1 LKSWTISSLFCFV
14 FFKISALA
22 WVPCF
27 LTSHSQMTNVWNVKK
42 YGANAGPST
51 RLQPLTSSSSIALAQ
66 IVLQISRKW
75 FVTKSLNTLPG
86 YFPSAM
92 LNCFCETFTL
102 TLYNMCVCV
111 ISELN

>member
-1 LKSWTISSLFCFV
+1 LFCFY
-14 FFKISALA
+14 KISALA

-86 YFPSAM
+86 YF
-92 LNCFCETFTL
+92 FIRH
-102 TLYNMCVCV
+102 V
-111 ISELN
+111 ELLLWNIHADFV